1 MNELMENKIETKIL
15 NANFIKDYKQELL
28 KKFEKVNF
36 NYEDKYVYIVYFTT
50 SKNNYFSKNQ
60 QRIFNN
66 IKTKNSL
73 ISSKLIEINPDII
86 KVKNF
91 IELINKISNEK
102 DTIGINIELPLPLS
116 YKEYQVEIFLKINR
130 YQDIDCLNPV
140 NYYEFLSKDSNNL
153 DEVIVPSVANAVKIM
168 LDYYNIDYIKKD
180 IVILG
185 NSLYTGFS
193 IGAMFLKFGSS
204 IYLFNKY
211 TKNIKAKSQIGDIL
225 ISSTGAINL
234 VNKDYIK
241 NGAYVIDVGFEVY
254 DNKIYGDVNL
264 NDLINKAQAVSIVP
278 NGIGRICNYA
288 ALLNLYKNLVRANI
302 I

>member
-1 MNELMENKIETKIL
+1 MNELMTNKIETKIL
-15 NANFIKDYKQELL
+15 NADFIKSYKQELL

-36 NYEDKYVYIVYFTT
+36 NYEDKYVYIIYFTT
-50 SKNNYFSKNQ
+50 SKNNYFSRNQ

-73 ISSKLIEINPDII
+73 INSKLIEINPNII
-86 KVKNF
+86 KVKYF
-91 IELINKISNEK
+91 IELISKISNEK
-102 DTIGINIELPLPLS
+102 DTIGINIELPLPSS
-116 YKEYQVEIFLKINR
+116 YKEYQVEIFSKINR
-130 YQDIDCLNPV
+130 YQDIDCLNPI

-153 DEVIVPSVANAVKIM
+153 DEAIIPSVANAVKIM
-168 LDYYNIDYIKKD
+168 LDHYNIDYIKKD

-211 TKNIKAKSQIGDIL
+211 TKDIKNKSQIGDIL
-225 ISSTGAINL
+225 ISSTGVINL

-241 NGAYVIDVGFEVY
+241 NGAYVIDVGFEVHN
-254 DNKIYGDVNL
+254 NKIYGDVNL

-288 ALLNLYKNLVRANI
+288 ALLNLYKNLVRANFI
-302 I
+302 

>member
-254 DNKIYGDVNL
+254 DNEIYGDVNL

>member
-1 MNELMENKIETKIL
+1 MTNKIETKIL
-15 NANFIKDYKQELL
+15 NADFIKDYKQELL

-36 NYEDKYVYIVYFTT
+36 NYEDKYVYIIYFTT
-50 SKNNYFSKNQ
+50 SKNNYFSRNQ

-73 ISSKLIEINPDII
+73 INSKLIEINPNII
-86 KVKNF
+86 KVKYF
-91 IELINKISNEK
+91 IELISKISNEK
-102 DTIGINIELPLPLS
+102 DTIGINIELPLPSS
-116 YKEYQVEIFLKINR
+116 YKEYQVEIFSKINR
-130 YQDIDCLNPV
+130 YQDIDCLNPI

-153 DEVIVPSVANAVKIM
+153 DEVIIPSVANAVKIM

-193 IGAMFLKFGSS
+193 IASMFLKFGSS

-211 TKNIKAKSQIGDIL
+211 TKDIKNKSQIGDIL
-225 ISSTGAINL
+225 ISSTGVINL

-241 NGAYVIDVGFEVY
+241 NGAYVIDVGFEVHN
-254 DNKIYGDVNL
+254 NKIYGDVNL

-288 ALLNLYKNLVRANI
+288 ALLNLYKNLVRANFI
-302 I
+302 

>member
-1 MNELMENKIETKIL
+1 MNELITNKIETKIL
-15 NANFIKDYKQELL
+15 NADFIKGYKQELL

-36 NYEDKYVYIVYFTT
+36 DYENKYVYIIYFTT

-73 ISSKLIEINPDII
+73 INSKLIEINPNII
-86 KVKNF
+86 KVKDF
-91 IELINKISNEK
+91 IELISKISKEK
-102 DTIGINIELPLPLS
+102 DTIGINIELPLPSS

-130 YQDIDCLNPV
+130 YQDIDCLNPI

-153 DEVIVPSVANAVKIM
+153 DEVIIPSVANAVKIM

-211 TKNIKAKSQIGDIL
+211 TKDIKNKSQIGDIL
-225 ISSTGAINL
+225 ISSTGVINL

-241 NGAYVIDVGFEVY
+241 NGAYVIDVGFEVH

-278 NGIGRICNYA
+278 NGIGRICNYV
-288 ALLNLYKNLVRANI
+288 ALLNLYKNLVRANVI
-302 I
+302 

>member
-1 MNELMENKIETKIL
+1 MNELMTNKIETKIL
-15 NANFIKDYKQELL
+15 NADFIKNYKQELL

-36 NYEDKYVYIVYFTT
+36 NYEDKYVYIIYFTT

-60 QRIFNN
+60 QRIFHN

-73 ISSKLIEINPDII
+73 INSKLIEINPNII
-86 KVKNF
+86 KVKDF
-91 IELINKISNEK
+91 IELISKISNEK
-102 DTIGINIELPLPLS
+102 DTIGINIELPLPPS

-130 YQDIDCLNPV
+130 YQDIDCLNPI

-153 DEVIVPSVANAVKIM
+153 DEVIIPSVANAVKIM

-180 IVILG
+180 IIILG

-211 TKNIKAKSQIGDIL
+211 TKDIKNKSQIGDIL
-225 ISSTGAINL
+225 ISSTGVINL

-264 NDLINKAQAVSIVP
+264 NDLINKAQGVSIVP

-288 ALLNLYKNLVRANI
+288 ALLNLYKNLLRANVI
-302 I
+302 

>member
-225 ISSTGAINL
+225 ISATGAINL